1 MKKKIGIGILVFLV
15 LAILIGIVIGVYR
28 YNEMKKF
35 SKEMEVSDSGIIVSN
50 KTYVI
55 ATYQDLGLQ
64 EVTEIYLIDEQGTCV
79 SSRKQKKDLETTP
92 RDLAKEEF
100 YMRRIEAKG
109 IMFTNE
115 QYEAGVITY
124 NNNVFNGKSKEE
136 IYNYLKSKEGIS
148 DLKIIE
154 I

>member
-15 LAILIGIVIGVYR
+15 LAILFGIVIGVYR

-100 YMRRIEAKG
+100 YMLRIEAKG

-136 IYNYLKSKEGIS
+136 IYNYLKRKKE
-148 DLKIIE
+148 
-154 I
+154 

>member
-15 LAILIGIVIGVYR
+15 LAILFGIVIGVYR

-100 YMRRIEAKG
+100 YMLRIEAKG

>member
-1 MKKKIGIGILVFLV
+1 MKKKIGIGVLGFLV

-100 YMRRIEAKG
+100 YMLRIEAKG

>member
-35 SKEMEVSDSGIIVSN
+35 SKEIEVSDSGIIVSN

-100 YMRRIEAKG
+100 YMLRIEAKG